1 LTDPLRARIVGH
13 NEGVR
18 GVNVTDQ
25 ETRKRLLINRHI
37 AKMTPE
43 EIARRF
49 IVAYT
54 APVAVIKRRPT
65 QNQAKATS

>member
-1 LTDPLRARIVGH
+1 
-13 NEGVR
+13 
-18 GVNVTDQ
+18 VNVTSQ

-49 IVAYT
+49 TVAYA
-54 APVAVIKRRPT
+54 APVTVKKRR
-65 QNQAKATS
+65 QAQYQAKGTT

>member
-1 LTDPLRARIVGH
+1 
-13 NEGVR
+13 
-18 GVNVTDQ
+18 VTDQ

-49 IVAYT
+49 TVAYT
-54 APVAVIKRRPT
+54 VPVAVIKAAT
-65 QNQAKATS
+65 AKSGEGRKLKC

>member
-1 LTDPLRARIVGH
+1 
-13 NEGVR
+13 
-18 GVNVTDQ
+18 VTNQ

-49 IVAYT
+49 NVAYT
-54 APVAVIKRRPT
+54 VPVAVIKRRP
-65 QNQAKATS
+65 QNQAKGGS